1 MTATHLRAS
10 ATLANDRTE
19 TPNYALGNSAL
30 GRVLIASTAKGV
42 ASILIGDDPHALM
55 RS

>member
-30 GRVLIASTAKGV
+30 GPLIASTAKGV